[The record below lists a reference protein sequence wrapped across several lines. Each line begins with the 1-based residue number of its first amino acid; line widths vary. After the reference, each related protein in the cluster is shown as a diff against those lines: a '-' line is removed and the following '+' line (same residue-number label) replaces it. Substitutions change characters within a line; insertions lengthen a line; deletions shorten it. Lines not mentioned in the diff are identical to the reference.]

1 LTIKNP
7 FFIVTRL
14 DKESGIKRSLR
25 EVEFLLS
32 GETIIAV
39 ENVSLAF
46 GGVQALYNV
55 STQLL
60 PGEIFAIIGPNG
72 AGKTCLLNCISRFY
86 TPQEGEIRF
95 KGKGITQVPTHN
107 IAKLGIA
114 RTFQNIELFKGMT
127 VLDNIKLGRHVFLK
141 SGILS
146 DMLYWGRTQRE
157 ELKLRQ
163 EIEEKIIDLLE
174 IQTIRKQ
181 VVGTLP
187 YGLQK
192 RVELARALAMQ
203 PEVLLLDEPMAGMNL
218 EETED
223 MARFIINVNTMWD
236 VSIILV
242 EHDMGV
248 VMDISDRVCVLEFGQ
263 KIAEGSPQEI
273 QENPQVIRAYLG
285 EDEKAYSRL

>member
-1 LTIKNP
+1 MS
-7 FFIVTRL
+7 
-14 DKESGIKRSLR
+14 DEA
-25 EVEFLLS
+25 
-32 GETIIAV
+32 II
-39 ENVSLAF
+39 EIEHLSLAF
-46 GGVQALYNV
+46 GGVQALHNV
-55 STQLL
+55 STHLMS
-60 PGEIFAIIGPNG
+60 GEIFAIIGPNG

-95 KGKGITQVPTHN
+95 KGKDITHVPTHN

-146 DMLYWGRTQRE
+146 DMLYWGRTRRE
-157 ELKLRQ
+157 ELELRQ

-174 IQTIRKQ
+174 IETIRKQ

-223 MARFIINVNTMWD
+223 MARFIINVNNMWD

-248 VMDISDRVCVLEFGQ
+248 VMDISDRVCVLDFGL
-263 KIAEGSPQEI
+263 KIAEGDPKEI
-273 QENPQVIRAYLG
+273 RHNEHVIKAYLG
-285 EDEKAYSRL
+285 EEDKTYSRLQA